1 MTARGSSQIRS
12 TGSSRGS
19 SSRGRQSQPDRQT
32 LEQATLDRLQAVHDI
47 LTRAVADLA
56 QSDAWQRMLRTAARF
71 HHYSPHNVL
80 LITAQCPQAEAVA
93 GYQTWKQLDRQ
104 VRKGE
109 KGIAI
114 LAPVVRRRSLEVAPT
129 GSDGPDGGG
138 VDPALRT
145 LGTTEGTGRPAEST
159 HSPGTDPQVKARRL
173 AGFRV
178 VHVFDINQT
187 DGPPLPT
194 HPLPE
199 LLAGEAPEGLLDA
212 LTVHVTNAGY
222 RLAFEELSVPNPGL
236 AGANGV
242 TDYLSRTVTVRSDL
256 SPAQTVKTLAHE
268 LGHVLLHGP
277 EQRPATLTREQAEVE
292 AESVAYV
299 IGAAHGLDTSSYT
312 IPYVAGWASADLDLI
327 RGTAER
333 VLSTARQV
341 LATAPPSPAFE
352 MHDRSD
358 GSRTLEPAPRTP
370 VLAVLDGAERPITRQ
385 DTPSRDTADKDTAD
399 ENTADRDTT
408 EQPRR
413 PVGDRTNRTASVA
426 DATDLNALDHRA
438 VDVSAFDQSNVDL
451 STVDL
456 GAVDVRPLAV
466 RSVEKSS
473 ADQTNRLGQQ
483 LLFLCDPEPGGP
495 VDGREWRAE
504 R

>member
-1 MTARGSSQIRS
+1 MTAGASRGTRS

-19 SSRGRQSQPDRQT
+19 SSRVRQSQPDRET
-32 LEQATLDRLQAVHDI
+32 LEQATLDRLQAVHDT
-47 LTRAVADLA
+47 LTRAVTDLA
-56 QSDAWQRMLRTAARF
+56 EGDAWQRMLRTAARF

-114 LAPVVRRRSLEVAPT
+114 LAPVVRRRSLDSVRDNVSA
-129 GSDGPDGGG
+129 GSDGCDPSGS
-138 VDPALRT
+138 DPALQT
-145 LGTTEGTGRPAEST
+145 LGTTDRPADGSG
-159 HSPGTDPQVKARRL
+159 SSNRAGTDKQVKARRL

-178 VHVFDINQT
+178 VHVFDISQT

-194 HPLPE
+194 QPLPE
-199 LLAGEAPEGLLDA
+199 LLAGQAPEGLLDA
-212 LTVHVTNAGY
+212 LSVHVTNAGY
-222 RLAFEELSVPNPGL
+222 RLAFEELSVPHPGL

-242 TDYLSRTVTVRSDL
+242 TDYLSRTVTVRPDL

-277 EQRPATLTREQAEVE
+277 EQRPVMLTREQAEVE

-299 IGAAHGLDTSSYT
+299 IGAAHGLDTSGYT

-341 LATAPPSPAFE
+341 LALAPPSPAFE
-352 MHDRSD
+352 MHDGSD

-370 VLAVLDGAERPITRQ
+370 VVAVLDGAERPITRQ
-385 DTPSRDTADKDTAD
+385 DTSDRDTA
-399 ENTADRDTT
+399 
-408 EQPRR
+408 EQQQDALGDPI
-413 PVGDRTNRTASVA
+413 DRTATVA
-426 DATDLNALDHRA
+426 DAIDLNALDRRA
-438 VDVSAFDQSNVDL
+438 VDVSAADL
-451 STVDL
+451 S
-456 GAVDVRPLAV
+456 AVEASLLTLRP
-466 RSVEKSS
+466 VEKSR
-473 ADQTNRLGQQ
+473 ADQTNRPGQQ
-483 LLFLCDPEPGGP
+483 LLFLCDPEPQRLI
-495 VDGREWRAE
+495 DEHE
-504 R
+504 RGTER